1 VLGRDADSSKRTWRS
16 DTVVVTVATKPHVV
30 APTTTRWRATI
41 GAMTVYSATQAANV
55 CQVSLRT
62 VQRRIPQLEAA
73 GAWKDAD
80 GKWCIPVEAMAT
92 AGLSPGRPTPPDKPL
107 RQQLRQPNLS
117 QDMSHDTKSEAETAE
132 WRLRADLEVAQWRRR
147 AEVAEALAAER
158 ERVIAAQALA
168 LKMLEAAPPT
178 APHSPPP
185 TPPAAPEPSPDPAIS
200 RRPFWFRRRRPQP
213 AHN

>member
-1 VLGRDADSSKRTWRS
+1 
-16 DTVVVTVATKPHVV
+16 
-30 APTTTRWRATI
+30 
-41 GAMTVYSATQAANV
+41 MTVYSATQAANV

-73 GAWKDAD
+73 GAWKDVD
-80 GKWCIPVEAMAT
+80 GKWCIPVEAMTA
-92 AGLSPGRPTPPDKPL
+92 AGLAPGRPAPPDKPL

-117 QDMSHDTKSEAETAE
+117 QDMSHDTTAEAETAE

-147 AEVAEALAAER
+147 AEVAEALAVER
-158 ERVIAAQALA
+158 ERIIAAQALA

-185 TPPAAPEPSPDPAIS
+185 TPPAVPEPSPDPAAAG

-213 AHN
+213 VAK